1 MEEQNAIMNR
11 TKHLLSAIMCLVVMP
26 LAMLALI
33 VDSDAMGEWTEAF
46 KNDVRGFVSGKEW

>member
-1 MEEQNAIMNR
+1 MNR